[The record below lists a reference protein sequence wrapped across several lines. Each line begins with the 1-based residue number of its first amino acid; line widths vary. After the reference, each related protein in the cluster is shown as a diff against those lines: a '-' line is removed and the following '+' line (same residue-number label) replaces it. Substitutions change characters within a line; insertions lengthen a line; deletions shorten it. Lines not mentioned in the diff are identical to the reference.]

1 MQVILKKEKKKKK
14 ENHKGIGAML
24 AILDKPKR
32 ILNNRKT
39 NL

>member
-1 MQVILKKEKKKKK
+1 MQVILKKEKNKK